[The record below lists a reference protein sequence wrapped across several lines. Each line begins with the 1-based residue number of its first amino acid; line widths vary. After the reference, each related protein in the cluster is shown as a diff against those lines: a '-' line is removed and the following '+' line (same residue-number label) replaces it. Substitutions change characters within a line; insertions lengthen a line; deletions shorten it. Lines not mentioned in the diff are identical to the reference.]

1 MPSRF
6 QEMLRLQ
13 RQNAETA
20 RAGLMWET
28 EEENRLIEMVLNG
41 SSVEDIAKDFQR
53 TEGSIKTRLYTIVC
67 QKIDDGEEDA
77 TSAYSRYNVT
87 HEEVEDFR
95 QKKKKREE
103 KQQQRLQNKKQ
114 RRTTPLSSRKD
125 GQYST
130 YQSNPSQSSHTHD
143 DVLRYL
149 HDIRNDINQIKYHL
163 KIH

>member
-13 RQNAETA
+13 RQNTETA
-20 RAGLMWET
+20 RAGLMWES
-28 EEENRLIEMVLNG
+28 EEENRLVDMVLNG
-41 SSVEDIAKDFQR
+41 SSMQDIAKDFQR

-67 QKIDDGEEDA
+67 QKIDNGEEDA
-77 TSAYSRYNVT
+77 DTAYSKYKVT

-103 KQQQRLQNKKQ
+103 KQQQRLQNKKPRKSTGGPQ
-114 RRTTPLSSRKD
+114 SNRKD
-125 GQYST
+125 AYSSYT
-130 YQSNPSQSSHTHD
+130 GHSSQSQD
-143 DVLRYL
+143 DIMRYL
-149 HDIRNDINQIKYHL
+149 HDIRNDLNLVKYHL

>member
-13 RQNAETA
+13 RQNTETA

-67 QKIDDGEEDA
+67 QKIDNGEEDA
-77 TSAYSRYNVT
+77 DSAYSRYNVT

-103 KQQQRLQNKKQ
+103 KQQQRLQNKKP
-114 RRTTPLSSRKD
+114 RRSTLPSNRKD
-125 GQYST
+125 VPYS
-130 YQSNPSQSSHTHD
+130 SNNNSYSSQSSHD
-143 DVLRYL
+143 DLMRYL
-149 HDIRNDINQIKYHL
+149 HDIRNDIHQIKYHL

>member
-1 MPSRF
+1 
-6 QEMLRLQ
+6 MLRLQ

-28 EEENRLIEMVLNG
+28 EEENKLVDLILSG
-41 SSVEDIAKDFQR
+41 TSLQDIAKDFQR

-77 TSAYSRYNVT
+77 ETAYDKYKVT

-103 KQQQRLQNKKQ
+103 KQQQRLQNKKP
-114 RRTTPLSSRKD
+114 RRSVSQPSNRKD
-125 GQYST
+125 VSYS
-130 YQSNPSQSSHTHD
+130 SNTSQSYD

-149 HDIRNDINQIKYHL
+149 RDIRNDLNQIKYHL